1 MANIRRVFLG
11 GNTAEGFYSLHD
23 NIIDI
28 NRNMLYIIKGMPGGG
43 KSSMM
48 KQIGKIATDNRYS
61 VEYQHC
67 PSDPN
72 SIDGIVIDKLR
83 IAIVDGT
90 LPHAIEPVY
99 PGLIDHIID
108 LGQYIEMDKL
118 QLYKDEIMLAKGNNK
133 SSYRR
138 AFNFFKASKSIY
150 EEIEN
155 TNKSNVDFER
165 INKLTLN
172 YVDRIFNE
180 GVIVD
185 DFIGFKERHL
195 FSEAYTPE
203 GYIDYTPSL
212 LDGKK
217 YRYYLEGN
225 IGTGKTTFLNRI
237 IEEAK
242 MRNYHIEVYH
252 NPLIPSKLDSVIII
266 ELDTIISTSI
276 ETKKYIHAVIDFD
289 EFFDDENLNQEDF
302 RLFSS
307 LVDRGIYALEG
318 ATKNHLVL
326 ENIYKKC
333 INYEG
338 INQVR
343 DRLINEIFE

>member
-48 KQIGKIATDNRYS
+48 KEIGKRALDNGYS

-72 SIDGIVIDKLR
+72 SIDGVVIKELG

-90 LPHAIEPVY
+90 LPHAVEPVY
-99 PGLIDHIID
+99 PGLIDKLID
-108 LGQYIEMDKL
+108 LSLYIESDQL
-118 QLYKDEIMLAKGNNK
+118 ELYKEEIMKAKKKNK
-133 SSYRR
+133 SAYRR
-138 AFNFFKASKSIY
+138 AFNFFKASKAIY
-150 EEIEN
+150 DEIEN
-155 TNKSNVDFER
+155 TNKLNVDFEKT
-165 INKLTLN
+165 NYLSLN
-172 YVDRIFNE
+172 YIDRIFNE
-180 GVIVD
+180 DVVLN
-185 DFIGFKERHL
+185 DFVGFKERHL

-203 GYIDYTPSL
+203 GYIDYTSSL
-212 LDGKK
+212 LDGRKI
-217 YRYYLEGN
+217 RYYLKGN
-225 IGTGKTTFLNRI
+225 IGTGKTTFLKRI

-242 MRNYHIEVYH
+242 IRNYHVEVYH
-252 NPLIPSKLDSVIII
+252 NPLIPSKLDSVLII

-276 ETKKYIHAVIDFD
+276 EAKKYIHTVIDFD
-289 EFFDDENLNQEDF
+289 EFFNEEFLNKEDF
-302 RLFSS
+302 RLFQS
-307 LVDRGIYALEG
+307 LVDKGIDALEG
-318 ATKNHLVL
+318 ATENHLAL

-333 INYEG
+333 VNYQG
-338 INQVR
+338 INEVR
-343 DRLINEIFE
+343 EGLIKEIFD